1 MKWDYNTLSNGS
13 QIEIHN
19 LKKVDLKGGILIDGF
34 PSVGLINSI
43 LSMCFMNPVPND
55 PVSVMDS
62 PLLSIDIHGP
72 RCDR

>member
-1 MKWDYNTLSNGS
+1 MSIGF

-34 PSVGLINSI
+34 PSVGL
-43 LSMCFMNPVPND
+43 FRAQRPVPND

-62 PLLSIDIHGP
+62 PLLSINIHGP